1 MWSKIVGWLAGGGIS
16 AIGDQLNKAYD
27 RKLTADT
34 DEKKLEAEQEISYL
48 NAKRDILL
56 KEQDNW
62 FTRSIRPAFAYPFII
77 FIWKV
82 VVWDKV
88 LGWGTTDPL
97 SDNMAYVLMTIIA
110 AYFLPR
116 GVQKIVRDV
125 RRK

>member
-1 MWSKIVGWLAGGGIS
+1 MWSKIVGWLAGGGIN

-27 RKLTADT
+27 RRLTADT
-34 DEKKLEAEQEISYL
+34 DEKKLEAEQEIAYL
-48 NAKRDILL
+48 NAKRDVLL

-62 FTRSIRPAFAYPFII
+62 LTRSIRPGFAYPFII

-88 LGWGTTDPL
+88 LGLGTTDPL

-116 GVQKIVRDV
+116 GVQKIVRDAQ
-125 RRK
+125 RK